1 MTKQCVACKNT
12 TGKRSKAVKLVKG
25 LGRLCKE
32 CTKFYAK
39 KLSTKDLNGIVDDAI
54 EYVLN
59 RMVNMIEEDAK
70 SAGSFLSRKDAI
82 KAIKSRIKHIK

>member
-32 CTKFYAK
+32 CTNFYSK
-39 KLSTKDLNGIVDDAI
+39 KLSTRDINEIADDAI
-54 EYVLN
+54 ESILDG
-59 RMVNMIEEDAK
+59 MIGTMEEDAK
-70 SAGSFLSRKDAI
+70 SAGSSLSRKDAV
-82 KAIKSRIKHIK
+82 KAIKTRIKRIK